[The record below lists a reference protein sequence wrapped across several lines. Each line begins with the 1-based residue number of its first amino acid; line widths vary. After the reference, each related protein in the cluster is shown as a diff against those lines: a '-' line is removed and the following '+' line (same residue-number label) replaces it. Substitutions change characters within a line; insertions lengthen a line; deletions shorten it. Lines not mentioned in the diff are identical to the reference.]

1 MPKTKK
7 PIVSVKLMRNKS
19 CIKGTYPVYV
29 ICQFHGR
36 GQYATGYRCSPGRF
50 VNGRPIDY
58 PQVDEMLSKV
68 RKYIL
73 KLDLEGRSYT
83 ASSVLEVLRNEDVL
97 RDTSRALYKDV
108 MKSLLEKRQ
117 SSPKTAMNHRYA
129 YKVMSKFL
137 GKENFMVIDLT
148 ERVLRRWIRS
158 VEKEWKALSIKSV
171 LARVLDVWSTFI
183 SDGGDRSLYPF
194 NSIRVSSFKSEKV
207 KQIMSI
213 EQIRALRS
221 YYINIMYAH
230 VRKGSIYDR
239 NGEFFALTCYLMSF
253 MMFGLAL
260 VDLLKLKVDCIE
272 EKENGWLFKDIRRS
286 KTRTP
291 VPLFLVKD
299 EITSVIMP
307 HLLST
312 AHLRCG
318 YLFAGIQNNSMSLLS
333 DTAERITIQ
342 VSNCTRIVNASLKK
356 IWRKVNNLYNAGIP
370 LDYTYYSMRSSAASI
385 YLSMDGAN
393 VYTLAHLMGRSVEG
407 ISTYVAEIKSSEELM
422 KERMKL
428 VF

>member
-7 PIVSVKLMRNKS
+7 PIVSAKLMRNKS
-19 CIKGTYPVYV
+19 CINGTYPVYV

-36 GQYATGYRCSPGRF
+36 GQYATGYRCSPNRF

-58 PQVDEMLSKV
+58 PQVDEMVSKV

-73 KLDLEGRSYT
+73 KLDLEGKSYT
-83 ASSVLEVLRNEDVL
+83 ASSVLEVLRNDDVL
-97 RDTSRALYKDV
+97 RDQGRITYIEI
-108 MKSLLEKRQ
+108 LERIISERG
-117 SSPKTAMNHRYA
+117 SSVKTEASMRYA
-129 YKVMSKFL
+129 YNVLVKFI
-137 GKENFMVIDLT
+137 GRADFPVIDVD
-148 ERVLRRWIRS
+148 EVLIRRWIKS

-171 LARVLDVWSTFI
+171 LARISDVWNTYI
-183 SDGGDRSLYPF
+183 RLGGDRSLYPF
-194 NSIRVSSFKSEKV
+194 DKIRLSSFKSDKV

-213 EQIRALRS
+213 EQIRALKS

-299 EITSVIMP
+299 EITSFIVP

-333 DTAERITIQ
+333 DSPKRVTIQ

-356 IWRKVNNLYNAGIP
+356 VWRKVNNLYNAGIP